1 MRVLGIIVSVLTAAS
16 LSGKASAQG
25 KVVQLPPFQSVEVP
39 EGGHVVIRYGS
50 TQRVTL
56 VRGNLNYTRMRV
68 TADGVLVISNC
79 RHNCRGYRS
88 DVEIEMPGI
97 RTLLMSNG
105 GWIRTS
111 GSFPRQGEIEVE
123 VDNGGTIDIRSI
135 AVDRVDAS
143 VDQGGRIFTVAGASL
158 LATVTHGGV
167 ITYWG
172 NPRVSRSILDGGV
185 VQKGDAGELNASLE
199 NDGPSAVPR
208 KNLQLP

>member
-1 MRVLGIIVSVLTAAS
+1 MRVLGIIVGVLTAAS

-56 VRGNLNYTRMRV
+56 MNGNLNYTLMRV

-79 RHNCRGYRS
+79 RHDCRGYRS
-88 DVEIEMPGI
+88 DVEIVMPAI
-97 RTLLMSNG
+97 RSLLMSNG

-111 GSFPRQGEIEVE
+111 GSFPRQEDIEVE
-123 VDNGGTIDIRSI
+123 VDNGGTIDIRSMP
-135 AVDRVDAS
+135 VDQVDAS
-143 VDQGGRIFTVAGASL
+143 VDQGGRIFTLAGASL

-185 VQKGDAGELNASLE
+185 VQKGEAEELTASLYDE
-199 NDGPSAVPR
+199 GH
-208 KNLQLP
+208 

>member
-88 DVEIEMPGI
+88 DVEIEMPAI
-97 RTLLMSNG
+97 RRLLMSNG

-123 VDNGGTIDIRSI
+123 VDNGGAVDNCSI
-135 AVDRVDAS
+135 AIDTRADS
-143 VDQGGRIFTVAGASL
+143 S
-158 LATVTHGGV
+158 
-167 ITYWG
+167 
-172 NPRVSRSILDGGV
+172 
-185 VQKGDAGELNASLE
+185 
-199 NDGPSAVPR
+199 
-208 KNLQLP
+208 

>member
-1 MRVLGIIVSVLTAAS
+1 
-16 LSGKASAQG
+16 
-25 KVVQLPPFQSVEVP
+25 
-39 EGGHVVIRYGS
+39 
-50 TQRVTL
+50 
-56 VRGNLNYTRMRV
+56 
-68 TADGVLVISNC
+68 
-79 RHNCRGYRS
+79 
-88 DVEIEMPGI
+88 MPGI

-199 NDGPSAVPR
+199 NDGPSVEPR
-208 KNLQLP
+208 ENLQLP